1 MMVLVDS
8 TVNREKFGVK
18 IFSLAQST
26 MKIKL
31 TKNFQ
36 HYFIKA
42 ARVNLRYEKSCNMHA
57 KALLLTG

>member
-1 MMVLVDS
+1 MVLVDS
-8 TVNREKFGVK
+8 TVNWEKFGVK

-31 TKNFQ
+31 TKNFRQ
-36 HYFIKA
+36 YFIKA
-42 ARVNLRYEKSCNMHA
+42 ARVNLRYEKSCDVHT